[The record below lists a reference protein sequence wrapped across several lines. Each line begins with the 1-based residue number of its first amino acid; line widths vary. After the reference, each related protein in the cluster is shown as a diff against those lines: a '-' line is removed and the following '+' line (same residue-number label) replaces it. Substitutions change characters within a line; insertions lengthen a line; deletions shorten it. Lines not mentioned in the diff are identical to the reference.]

1 MKLLSCSAR
10 LILLTAVAAAS
21 AIPSG
26 LALAQ
31 EAAPALEEIIVSA
44 RKRDESLQDVPLSIQ
59 VFGEA
64 EIQRANILDLNGIA
78 NFAPGVSL
86 FENVDRGYGQL
97 FIRGMQ
103 NTPPVGDT
111 SRELASIFLDGV
123 YYTGGVSGINTN
135 NIERVEVI
143 KGPQAALLGRSTFSG
158 AINFITKTPGMEFG
172 GDLSV
177 TAASDEDY
185 RFQGSIEGPLIEDVL
200 SARISG
206 RFTEYGG
213 QYTNSINGEALG
225 EREDTSVSGQLF
237 YTPSERFTAKFTAS
251 ILEQEDGPGAS
262 VLTGKVG
269 THNFTSASGRSF
281 LQGEVPLV
289 GPIAQNQFPTDPA
302 NILDLQI
309 PGFTFIPLDD
319 LARLPR
325 RSTGMDREFSFY
337 ALDLTAEV
345 GDSGYAL
352 TYQLAYSEEEARRL
366 WDFEL
371 SAEENYFGGR
381 STDSESTSHEL
392 RLTSPDSG
400 RFQWIAGLY
409 YLEQELFERDPGGV
423 FGSGVFGRF
432 GLLPGQVTV
441 RPGPR
446 TVVDREIENSAVF
459 GSVSFD
465 VTDQL
470 KVSLEGRYQI
480 DDLTD
485 TLDRETGESLS
496 GDTKS
501 FLPRLIADYQ
511 LSDDVMLYAV
521 AAKGLRPTT
530 INSQFAARTNAEKAI
545 IQAEFPE
552 LDIAI
557 LAPEEEIWSYEL
569 GAKTTSMDGRLTF
582 NANFY
587 YSQWTDRQNLQSLLA
602 DLNGDG
608 APESTLVTVNG
619 TDVDVMGIEIDSSF
633 LITPNWYA
641 SVTAA
646 WNDTEL
652 TDAGQDAIIAR
663 FFLQDT
669 PNGQRLSQTPEFS
682 GTLISQYTADFSG
695 SDMSWF
701 ARGEGIYIGSRY
713 ASSLNLAETGDGFDV
728 NLRFGVQNERYTI
741 TAFVENL
748 LDDETFE
755 SIRSN
760 ADCATISACSLS
772 AYEVVLARE
781 RSYGVTAQMR
791 F

>member
-1 MKLLSCSAR
+1 MKFLSCSAR
-10 LILLTAVAAAS
+10 LTLVTAVAAAS

-31 EAAPALEEIIVSA
+31 EAAPGLEEVVVSA
-44 RKRDESLQDVPLSIQ
+44 RKRNESLQDVPLSIQ
-59 VFGEA
+59 VFGEDEMA
-64 EIQRANILDLNGIA
+64 RANILDLNGIA

-86 FENVDRGYGQL
+86 FENVDRGYGQV

-158 AINFITKTPGMEFG
+158 AINFITKTPSMEFG
-172 GDLSV
+172 ADISV

-185 RFQGSIEGPLIEDVL
+185 RFQGAIEGPLITDVL
-200 SARISG
+200 AARVSG

-225 EREDTSVSGQLF
+225 EREDTSFSGQLF
-237 YTPSERFTAKFTAS
+237 FTPTERLTGKFTAS
-251 ILEQEDGPGAS
+251 ILEQDDGPGAS
-262 VLTGKVG
+262 TLTGKVG
-269 THNFTSASGRSF
+269 THNFVSAQGSSF
-281 LQGEVPLV
+281 FKGEVPLE
-289 GPIAQNQFPTDPA
+289 GPIAQNQFPTNSTD
-302 NILDLQI
+302 ILMVPPVPL
-309 PGFTFIPLDD
+309 IPLDD
-319 LARLPR
+319 LPRLPR

-337 ALDLTAEV
+337 AMDLTAEL
-345 GDSGYAL
+345 GDSGYQL
-352 TYQLAYSEEEARRL
+352 NYQLAYSEEEARRV

-371 SAEENYFGGR
+371 SAEENYFGAR

-392 RLTSPDSG
+392 RLTSPETG
-400 RFQWIAGLY
+400 RFQWLAGLY
-409 YLEQELFERDPGGV
+409 YLEQDLYERDPGGI
-423 FGSGVFGRF
+423 FGPGVFGF
-432 GLLPGQVTV
+432 LGAQPGQVV
-441 RPGPR
+441 VGGGPR
-446 TVVDREIENSAVF
+446 VIVDREVQNSAVF
-459 GSVSFD
+459 GAVSFD
-465 VTDQL
+465 FTEQL
-470 KVSLEGRYQI
+470 SVSLEGRYQV

-501 FLPRLIADYQ
+501 FLPRLIAEYQ
-511 LSDDVMLYAV
+511 LGDDVMLYAV

-530 INSQFAARTNAEKAI
+530 INSQYAARTDAEKEI
-545 IQAEFPE
+545 IQTEFPE

-569 GAKTTSMDGRLTF
+569 GAKTTSMDGRLTL
-582 NANFY
+582 NGNFY

-602 DLNGDG
+602 DLSGDG
-608 APESTLVTVNG
+608 VPESTLVTVSG
-619 TDVDVMGIEIDSSF
+619 TDVDVMGIEIDTSF

-641 SVTAA
+641 SLSAA

-652 TDAGQDAIIAR
+652 TDAGEDAQIAR
-663 FFLQDT
+663 FFQEL
-669 PNGQRLSQTPEFS
+669 PSGQRLSQVPEFS
-682 GTLISQYTADFSG
+682 GTLVTQYSADFG
-695 SDMSWF
+695 DSDMSWF
-701 ARGEGIYIGSRY
+701 VRGEGIYIGSRY
-713 ASSLNLAETGDGFDV
+713 ASSLNLAETGDSFDV
-728 NLRFGVQNERYTI
+728 NLRFGVQNERFTV

-748 LDDETFE
+748 FDDDTFE
-755 SIRSN
+755 SLRSN
-760 ADCATISACSLS
+760 ADCATTSACSLR
-772 AYEVVLARE
+772 AYEVVLARQQ
-781 RSYGVTAQMR
+781 SYGVTLQMR